1 MTRMNSTTSITNGP
15 RGALPHEPHGGP
27 NPQAQSG
34 NPRHHCQCQSK
45 LKPPHTYSMTW
56 IRISGFPSIQ
66 HPKSFRYARRRRSRS
81 NVQIPPSTAATFG
94 SGTTVMVT
102 KRFAPVVSLPKLEP
116 ALMSSLLE
124 HPFVGPE
131 IDFKSI
137 YKDVR
142 IVREEFAI
150 PCSRRIAPSRMTP
163 AGQQKRS

>member
-1 MTRMNSTTSITNGP
+1 MAQGEHHLMSHMEDQIRKCRARTHATGD
-15 RGALPHEPHGGP
+15 GARASSSHPT
-27 NPQAQSG
+27 
-34 NPRHHCQCQSK
+34 
-45 LKPPHTYSMTW
+45 TYSRNW
-56 IRISGFPSIQ
+56 IRISEFSSIQ
-66 HPKSFRYARRRRSRS
+66 HPKSSRYARRRRSIS
-81 NVQIPPSTAATFG
+81 MVQIPPSNTATLG

-137 YKDVR
+137 CKDVR

-150 PCSRRIAPSRMTP
+150 PCSRPRITDQCELLSITTYR
-163 AGQQKRS
+163 AG